1 MNAIIETHELTRRF
15 GKTMAVRNLSLQVPE
30 GSVFAFLGPNGAGKT
45 TVIKMLMNM
54 IRPNSGSARM
64 LGTDSLRLGPAE
76 LARIGYVSEN
86 QEMLEW
92 MTVQQLIDFC
102 RPMYPTWDPDL
113 CRQLIRQFE
122 LPLNQKIKT
131 FSRGMKVKASLLS
144 SLSYRPELV
153 ILDEPFTGLDALVRD
168 EFIRGLLELSGRS
181 QWTILVASHDIDEVE
196 RLADWVGVIDKG
208 EKRLAEPT
216 ASLQARFRQCEVTL
230 EKGGELSEI
239 LPDSWL
245 LLERVGQV
253 VRFVECRY
261 QETTTE
267 ETIRSVLTGL
277 KDMSVNPMSLKA
289 IFLALARTYR
299 LYE

>member
-1 MNAIIETHELTRRF
+1 MGAIIETHELTRRF
-15 GKTMAVRNLSLQVPE
+15 GKKLAVKNFSLEVPK
-30 GSVFAFLGPNGAGKT
+30 GSIFAFLGPNGAGKT

-54 IRPNSGSARM
+54 IRPTSGIARM
-64 LGTDSLRLGPAE
+64 LGTDTFRLGPAE

-86 QEMLEW
+86 QELPEW
-92 MTVQQLIDFC
+92 MTVQQLIDYC
-102 RPMYPTWDPDL
+102 RPMYPTWDEEL
-113 CRQLIRQFE
+113 CRQLVRQFD
-122 LPLNQKIKT
+122 LPLEQKLKT

-181 QWTILVASHDIDEVE
+181 EWTILVASHDIDEVE

-208 EKRLAEPT
+208 ERRLSEPT
-216 ASLQARFRQCEVTL
+216 TSLQARFRQCEVTL
-230 EKGGELSEI
+230 EQDRELPET

-245 LLERVGQV
+245 LAEKVGQV

-261 QETTTE
+261 QEINSNE
-267 ETIRSVLTGL
+267 IIRGGLPGIKDLT
-277 KDMSVNPMSLKA
+277 VRPMSLKA
-289 IFLALARTYR
+289 IFLTLARTYR
-299 LYE
+299 LHD